1 MKWIYSLWRVLLIGV
16 FLGACGN
23 QKSKTELPVINMNRS
38 VADTKL
44 KISDILDQVRIVK
57 LETCPEALLPGFF
70 YVWVGDKY
78 IITLGQEEIHLF
90 TADGKHIRK
99 IAEQGRGP
107 EEYLYTFGYC
117 VDRQEEYLYLADGT
131 KYICVIDLNEGKM
144 VRKIETDGA
153 VPYQLILTGT
163 DTLTYIPFPL
173 MDEQMAYDLGQ
184 IKTDGTMIGR
194 IQGVRKGDAAGML
207 FLGECNGNVHYK
219 INLCDTLFY
228 VKDMKKI
235 PYCRIVTDQPY
246 SMVTREGKT
255 VDVLFENKDLF
266 ILADMAMKEKTEGDM
281 MYSESRFLGHYL
293 FEKSD
298 FQLKKITGFYV
309 DILDYTAT
317 ERFPFLVAGKRAYH
331 NLNVARFKEILK
343 DKLDSPLIAD
353 YLKELYRE
361 LKEDD
366 NPLLLIG
373 DIKE

>member
-1 MKWIYSLWRVLLIGV
+1 
-16 FLGACGN
+16 
-23 QKSKTELPVINMNRS
+23 
-38 VADTKL
+38 
-44 KISDILDQVRIVK
+44 
-57 LETCPEALLPGFF
+57 
-70 YVWVGDKY
+70 
-78 IITLGQEEIHLF
+78 
-90 TADGKHIRK
+90 
-99 IAEQGRGP
+99 
-107 EEYLYTFGYC
+107 
-117 VDRQEEYLYLADGT
+117 
-131 KYICVIDLNEGKM
+131 
-144 VRKIETDGA
+144 
-153 VPYQLILTGT
+153 
-163 DTLTYIPFPL
+163 
-173 MDEQMAYDLGQ
+173 
-184 IKTDGTMIGR
+184 
-194 IQGVRKGDAAGML
+194 
-207 FLGECNGNVHYK
+207 
-219 INLCDTLFY
+219 
-228 VKDMKKI
+228 MKKI

-331 NLNVARFKEILK
+331 SLNVSRFKEILK

-353 YLKELYRE
+353 HLKELYRE